1 MSSAVCTSE
10 FCNRGWSEILTHMS
24 PYGFANFGV
33 ALGLGL
39 SIVGAAWG
47 IWLTGSS
54 CKLWDLQS
62 TLDMMEK
69 GTQTSWR
76 CWNEG
81 VIKILTQRYLFPSIL
96 LPPLIWRDHNCE
108 HTKTHKTKQW
118 SVLL

>member
-54 CKLWDLQS
+54 CKLWHL
-62 TLDMMEK
+62 
-69 GTQTSWR
+69 
-76 CWNEG
+76 
-81 VIKILTQRYLFPSIL
+81 
-96 LPPLIWRDHNCE
+96 
-108 HTKTHKTKQW
+108 
-118 SVLL
+118 

>member
-10 FCNRGWSEILTHMS
+10 LCNRGWSEVLTHMS

-54 CKLWDLQS
+54 CKSSISSNLPLKLGWKGL
-62 TLDMMEK
+62 TLFD
-69 GTQTSWR
+69 
-76 CWNEG
+76 
-81 VIKILTQRYLFPSIL
+81 
-96 LPPLIWRDHNCE
+96 
-108 HTKTHKTKQW
+108 
-118 SVLL
+118 

>member
-54 CKLWDLQS
+54 CKLYPDLQQS
-62 TLDMMEK
+62 ASLDLIEK
-69 GTQTSWR
+69 TEQLLESKSHFDT
-76 CWNEG
+76 NPA
-81 VIKILTQRYLFPSIL
+81 LF
-96 LPPLIWRDHNCE
+96 
-108 HTKTHKTKQW
+108 
-118 SVLL
+118 